1 MNEGAQPQQPQKK
14 GMSPLAWIAIGCA
27 GLIVL
32 AGIVVVAGG
41 FFAVKKGKEF
51 VEKME
56 DNPTKSIAEM
66 AIKMN
71 PDTKFIESDDET
83 VTFETKDGEIV
94 TMNFEDIQNGN
105 FSMTNEE
112 GETSN
117 LSFGPSGI
125 TGTATDENGE
135 TTNFNIFG
143 GGGDTSN
150 VPKVLLYPGAD
161 NISPTIA
168 SRSEGEYTGMLN
180 YSTDATMDE
189 VVEWQTNALED
200 CTVSR
205 TDVMGTRTAQLEC
218 GGSDTVALTF
228 MGQDGSLN
236 VMVNYKIADDE

>member
-1 MNEGAQPQQPQKK
+1 MNEGAQPQKK
-14 GMSPLAWIAIGCA
+14 GMSPLAWIAIGCV

-32 AGIVVVAGG
+32 GAVVVGVGG
-41 FFAVKKGKEF
+41 FFVAKKAKEF
-51 VEKME
+51 VE

-83 VTFETKDGEIV
+83 VTFRTKDGEVV
-94 TMNFEDIQNGN
+94 TMDFEDIQNGN
-105 FSMTNEE
+105 FSVTNAE

-117 LSFGPSGI
+117 LSLGPGGF
-125 TGTATDENGE
+125 TGTTTGKDGE
-135 TTNFNIFG
+135 KTNFNIFG

-150 VPKVLLYPGAD
+150 VPKVLLYPDAD
-161 NISPTIA
+161 NVSPTIA
-168 SRSEGEYTGMLN
+168 SRSKGEYAGMLN
-180 YSTDATMDE
+180 YSTDSTMDE
-189 VVEWQTNALED
+189 VVEWQSDELED

-218 GGSDTVALTF
+218 GPDTVSLTF

-236 VMVNYKIADDE
+236 VMVNYKIADDN